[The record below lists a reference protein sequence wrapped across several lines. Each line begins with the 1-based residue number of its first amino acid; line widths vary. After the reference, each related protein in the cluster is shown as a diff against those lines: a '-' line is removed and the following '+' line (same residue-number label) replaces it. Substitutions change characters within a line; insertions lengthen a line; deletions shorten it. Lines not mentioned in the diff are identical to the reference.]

1 MTISTTPNQPAARLR
16 SLTTTAWE
24 DLAGGL
30 LRSELWGRMG
40 WLDVKRRY
48 NRGGWLAKRNIE
60 AWYVGRQF
68 LGMLRNRQNP
78 FAYVWGYK
86 RSRGMSYYTDVKD
99 WVGGWPMEFSSIQ
112 EVKDFARDQLDL
124 ELINITTGEANTE
137 YLFSRAM
144 RDTAV

>member
-1 MTISTTPNQPAARLR
+1 
-16 SLTTTAWE
+16 
-24 DLAGGL
+24 
-30 LRSELWGRMG
+30 
-40 WLDVKRRY
+40 
-48 NRGGWLAKRNIE
+48 
-60 AWYVGRQF
+60 
-68 LGMLRNRQNP
+68 
-78 FAYVWGYK
+78 
-86 RSRGMSYYTDVKD
+86 MSYYTDVKD